1 MYLLY
6 VSLSLIQHVEREK
19 DETIFWNCF
28 FFVGLFVFSWSI
40 DLNLFRFFFV
50 FFFSIPKGT
59 RSSRGRNALSG
70 SSEMARLVRRWSPSC
85 IGKFHL
91 ALSLSCYF
99 NPSHILT
106 QCQNHFQT
114 KTHIYSIFVWFLFVF
129 RVGFSIFLIWFF
141 FFFVAWRWTTATEHS
156 QMRNTHISK
165 QVDFSF
171 DFSIAPCC
179 FCCCHCFPPRRV
191 R

>member
-1 MYLLY
+1 MTYVGSEFQAVMYLLY

-40 DLNLFRFFFV
+40 DLNLFRFFL

-99 NPSHILT
+99 NPSHTMPKSLS
-106 QCQNHFQT
+106 N
-114 KTHIYSIFVWFLFVF
+114 KNTHLFYFCLVFICFSCRFFYFLDLV
-129 RVGFSIFLIWFF
+129 FF
-141 FFFVAWRWTTATEHS
+141 FFCCLALNNSNWT
-156 QMRNTHISK
+156 
-165 QVDFSF
+165 
-171 DFSIAPCC
+171 
-179 FCCCHCFPPRRV
+179 
-191 R
+191 